1 MKKTESKNKK
11 AMMPDLKPSPLR
23 LDNPSVIEAEKR
35 LDKMGG
41 SPTPEQLATIAATL
55 ARNTNDT
62 PNALVDCA
70 MKLWLAA
77 RARIFN
83 AENECEMFVEN
94 LNLKLAYASKLA
106 SESNVQFA
114 GIMAKHPLT
123 RDRFLKTMLPQYK
136 GRADKLAQIGKA
148 YVHDSLRESNG
159 RLPTQNEVAEAYG
172 NWKPY
177 KNDFQA
183 NHGAK
188 RFERWHSRYLNE
200 VRRAAGEKSA
210 AKKKMKKKL

>member
-1 MKKTESKNKK
+1 MKKPKAQNKETK
-11 AMMPDLKPSPLR
+11 MPDVKPSPLG
-23 LDNPSVIEAEKR
+23 LDNPDLIEAEKC

-41 SPTPEQLATIAATL
+41 SPTPEQLAMIAATL

-70 MKLWLAA
+70 MKLWLSA
-77 RARIFN
+77 RARIFD
-83 AENECEMFVEN
+83 AENECEMSGQDMRLLF
-94 LNLKLAYASKLA
+94 AYSSKLA
-106 SESNVQFA
+106 LESNVQFG
-114 GIMAKHPLT
+114 GIRAKNPLT
-123 RDRFLKTMLPQYK
+123 RDRFLKAMLPQYK

-148 YVHDSLRESNG
+148 YVHDTLSESNG

-177 KNDFQA
+177 KNDIQA

-188 RFERWHSRYLNE
+188 RFERWHSRYVNE
-200 VRRAAGEKSA
+200 VRRAAGLKSA
-210 AKKKMKKKL
+210 AKKVGKKL